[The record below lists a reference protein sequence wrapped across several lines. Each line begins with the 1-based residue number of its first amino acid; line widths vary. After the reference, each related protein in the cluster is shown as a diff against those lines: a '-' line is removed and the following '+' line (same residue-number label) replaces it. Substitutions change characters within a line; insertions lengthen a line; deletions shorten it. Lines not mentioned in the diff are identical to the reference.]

1 MYAIF
6 FFSMIVAM
14 SGALVPGPLLT
25 YTIIKTLES
34 TSRGYLTGFK
44 VILGHAIIEGL
55 LVTGILLGF
64 SLILTRVPVV
74 RAIGLIGGGFLIYMG
89 IDILVKINSEKFSTP
104 FEKEKEDGRENG
116 SIMKISN
123 PVLGGALISM
133 SNPYWWIWWAT
144 IGFGFM
150 LQYNLSIK
158 NWQGLSLFFFGHE
171 TGDLLWYVTVS
182 SLIHLGKKK
191 INQKL
196 YTLLLGLCSIVILGF
211 GVFLILKVILKPL

>member
-1 MYAIF
+1 
-6 FFSMIVAM
+6 
-14 SGALVPGPLLT
+14 
-25 YTIIKTLES
+25 
-34 TSRGYLTGFK
+34 
-44 VILGHAIIEGL
+44 
-55 LVTGILLGF
+55 
-64 SLILTRVPVV
+64 
-74 RAIGLIGGGFLIYMG
+74 MG
-89 IDILVKINSEKFSTP
+89 TDILVKIKSKKFSTT
-104 FEKEKEDGRENG
+104 FEKEKGDREGNG

-171 TGDLLWYVTVS
+171 AGDLLWYATVS

-191 INQKL
+191 INRKL
-196 YTLLLGLCSIVILGF
+196 YTVLLGLCSAVILGF
-211 GVFLILKVILKPL
+211 GVFLILKVILKPI

>member
-1 MYAIF
+1 MYTIF
-6 FFSMIVAM
+6 FFSMIVAL

-44 VILGHAIIEGL
+44 VILGHAIIEGF
-55 LVTGILLGF
+55 LVTGILFGF
-64 SLILTRVPVV
+64 SLILTRVSVV
-74 RAIGLIGGGFLIYMG
+74 RVIGLIGGGFLIYMG
-89 IDILVKINSEKFSTP
+89 TDILVKIKSRKFSTP
-104 FEKEKEDGRENG
+104 FEKENKKENG
-116 SIMKISN
+116 SIMRISN

-158 NWQGLSLFFFGHE
+158 NWLGLSIFFFGHE
-171 TGDLLWYVTVS
+171 TGDLLWYATVS

-191 INQKL
+191 INRKL
-196 YTLLLGLCSIVILGF
+196 YTVLLGLCSAVILGF